1 MSLDGHSLYIVYNNT
16 AKTAKLYHKRSY
28 DFNLPRFLM
37 KSNVLESASFITSNI
52 SVGTSAPTGD
62 TVIVLISTDVKQY
75 AFAGTDNNFSVAQR
89 CQATAAQARALAGRK
104 GIANIECIDT
114 AFTHNFK
121 FMRAGF
127 NGTYAGGTA
136 TIPYTAFVE
145 DGATLIAGSGV
156 RCTVACRLT
165 AVTFQ
170 FGAMA
175 GNATAFYRING
186 GSWVSFGTVTSATTF
201 NTFTPASLSL
211 ASGDLFEVG
220 FSSASSGSFTQPT
233 VTAYIREPL

>member
-1 MSLDGHSLYIVYNNT
+1 
-16 AKTAKLYHKRSY
+16 
-28 DFNLPRFLM
+28 
-37 KSNVLESASFITSNI
+37 
-52 SVGTSAPTGD
+52 
-62 TVIVLISTDVKQY
+62 
-75 AFAGTDNNFSVAQR
+75 
-89 CQATAAQARALAGRK
+89 
-104 GIANIECIDT
+104 
-114 AFTHNFK
+114 
-121 FMRAGF
+121 MRAGF

-186 GSWVSFGTVTSATTF
+186 GSWVSLGTVTSATTF